1 VNLFKAAFSISA
13 LTLLSRV
20 TGLVRDQVAAA
31 QFGTSAAMDAFWI
44 AFRIPNLL
52 RRLFAEGAFSQAF
65 VPLLAATRAQQGDEA
80 TQRLIDA
87 VASVLA
93 WVLLGVCALGIVAAP
108 LLVWLMASGFGPQ
121 AHEAAVQMTRWMFPY
136 IGCMSLVALSSAVL
150 NTWRH
155 FAVPAFTP
163 VLLNL
168 STIGC
173 AWLGAPLL
181 AARGIEPVYAM
192 AGGVMLGGLLQLG
205 IQVPALLKLA
215 ALPRIALAP
224 GRLRAA
230 AGHPGV
236 GQVLAKMGPAVI
248 GVSVAQLSLIINSQ
262 IASHLGEGA
271 VSTLQ
276 YADRLMELPIAM
288 LGVALGMVLTPQLA
302 AAQAKAEWSA
312 YSGLLDWGLRMVLL
326 LALPC
331 AVALLVFALP
341 IVATLFH
348 RGAFSDE
355 AARLAAAATMG
366 YGAGLIGLVGVKV
379 VAPGY
384 YAKQDMKT
392 PMRVGI
398 AVMVL
403 TQGFN
408 AALVPWLGV
417 SALTLSLGLAALV
430 NAGWLLWGL
439 KRLGHWQAAPGWP
452 LFIARVLLASAVM
465 GAGLAWAARRLDWLA
480 LGAHEGQRAGWLA
493 LAIAVAVLVYF
504 GALLATGMNLRQAL
518 RRQV

>member
-168 STIGC
+168 PTIGC

-230 AGHPGV
+230 AGLPRGSTPS
-236 GQVLAKMGPAVI
+236 APAI
-248 GVSVAQLSLIINSQ
+248 
-262 IASHLGEGA
+262 
-271 VSTLQ
+271 
-276 YADRLMELPIAM
+276 M
-288 LGVALGMVLTPQLA
+288 
-302 AAQAKAEWSA
+302 
-312 YSGLLDWGLRMVLL
+312 
-326 LALPC
+326 
-331 AVALLVFALP
+331 
-341 IVATLFH
+341 
-348 RGAFSDE
+348 
-355 AARLAAAATMG
+355 
-366 YGAGLIGLVGVKV
+366 
-379 VAPGY
+379 
-384 YAKQDMKT
+384 
-392 PMRVGI
+392 
-398 AVMVL
+398 
-403 TQGFN
+403 
-408 AALVPWLGV
+408 
-417 SALTLSLGLAALV
+417 
-430 NAGWLLWGL
+430 
-439 KRLGHWQAAPGWP
+439 
-452 LFIARVLLASAVM
+452 
-465 GAGLAWAARRLDWLA
+465 ARRRI
-480 LGAHEGQRAGWLA
+480 GIC
-493 LAIAVAVLVYF
+493 AIA
-504 GALLATGMNLRQAL
+504 GALRWG
-518 RRQV
+518 